1 MIVRLG
7 ILFLVAAAVIFG
19 ISSYLSPD
27 DIAGCGT
34 TVETGDC
41 RRADAIVVVSGGDT
55 IARTDEAIRL
65 FQADW
70 APLIVFSGAAADKDG
85 PSNAKVMLE
94 HALKQGVPANAAVAE
109 EQSETTKQNAEQ
121 VKTQLE
127 VRGVKRVIL
136 VTSGYHMRRASLE
149 FSRQLGDGI
158 ELVRHP
164 VAQDK
169 QWSRFW
175 WLTPW
180 GWWISLT
187 ELAKIGAFYAG
198 GSR

>member
-7 ILFLVAAAVIFG
+7 VVLLVIAAVIFG

-27 DIAGCGT
+27 DIADCAAVTESGN
-34 TVETGDC
+34 C

-65 FQADW
+65 FQSDW
-70 APLIVFSGAAADKDG
+70 APLIVFSGAAADKSG
-85 PSNAKVMLE
+85 LSNAEAMRR
-94 HALKQGVPANAAVAE
+94 HAIAKGVPGEATVIE

-121 VKTQLE
+121 VMSQLE
-127 VRGVKRVIL
+127 SLKVKDIIL

-149 FSRQLGDGI
+149 FSRQLGSDI
-158 ELVRHP
+158 EMRRHP
-164 VAQDK
+164 VSSDK
-169 QWSRFW
+169 QWSAAW

-180 GWWISLT
+180 GWWLALS
-187 ELAKIGAFYAG
+187 ELVKIGLFFVG
-198 GSR
+198 GTR